1 MNEMIDLKI
10 MPFHVLRQNPKPW
23 NCTIFPL
30 LDLCVGAL
38 FLGVGLQLIE
48 G

>member
-1 MNEMIDLKI
+1 MNEMINLKI
-10 MPFHVLRQNPKPW
+10 MLFQFLRQNPKPYY
-23 NCTIFPL
+23 CTIFPL